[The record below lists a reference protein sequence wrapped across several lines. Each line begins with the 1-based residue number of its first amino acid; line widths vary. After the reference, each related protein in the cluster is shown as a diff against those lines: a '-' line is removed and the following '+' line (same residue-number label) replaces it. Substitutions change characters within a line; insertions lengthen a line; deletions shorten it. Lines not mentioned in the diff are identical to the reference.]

1 MLIQQ
6 DLNFVIEKQN
16 NSIIKYHLHVIISIK
31 NYIYIYS
38 PIRDILFNS
47 SDPFNF
53 GVMSFQ
59 GSKESLID
67 FLSGSVGRNI

>member
-16 NSIIKYHLHVIISIK
+16 NSIIKYHLHVLISIK
-31 NYIYIYS
+31 NYIYS

-47 SDPFNF
+47 IDPFNF

-67 FLSGSVGRNI
+67 FLSGSVGRNM